1 MFGAASFRVHC
12 HATEIEEKVKA
23 ALIFTCGIADTKRIH
38 IARNEGVYGNRILV
52 FEATLD
58 KKKDVEAFMD
68 RLAQAG
74 VLKAVAGELDG
85 RIDDECVL
93 HLRLD
98 KQDAYEEKLVLV
110 QGGDAISVKVKI
122 KTFPA
127 KKELAKKSLEGFIA
141 KAVPA

>member
-23 ALIFTCGIADTKRIH
+23 ALIFASGIADTKRVH

-52 FEATLD
+52 FEASLD
-58 KKKDVEAFMD
+58 KRKDVDAFMA
-68 RLAQAG
+68 RLGETG

-98 KQDAYEEKLVLV
+98 KQEAYQEKLVVV

-127 KKELAKKSLEGFIA
+127 KKELAKKALEGFIA
-141 KAVPA
+141 STPAK